1 MESRKEKGQ
10 YMTPEKIVV
19 MILDDIGYAGD
30 EVLTKKIMEPSFGD
44 GAFLSEIIKRII
56 KEGRKQSLSKEE
68 ISDIIQDNVFGIE
81 KDEKIYKKAI
91 GRLNGILEEYKIP
104 KIEWK
109 NLINGDTLIEWKKH
123 KEKYD
128 YVVGNPPF
136 VRIHNI
142 PEGYRGIV
150 KSFQFSDGMADLY
163 VIFYEIGIN
172 MLGENGKLGFI
183 SPNTFIRNASQ
194 QKFRDFLI
202 KNKYISAIYDF
213 GASKIFPDADTY
225 TCICLI
231 GKEKEKKNIKY
242 KEYNMYL
249 PVSESVI
256 DFEYLKNNM
265 TGHPWNF
272 GSDDDMKFL
281 KEINNRPKKIS
292 DIVTVQNGIVTN
304 RDYIYIIQAYTDK
317 ELTKPYTGKGDSVYF
332 NVGRKIPS
340 QNLSVDKTLC
350 IETSCVGLNPRP
362 KSGNETEGRVIKDK
376 AGKVHE
382 IESSILRRCV
392 KASKYEGKADNT
404 YIIFPYAEA
413 PISEDRLKKE
423 FPKTYAYLDSFRDE
437 LAKRD
442 MDKNADWF
450 LFGRSQGIQ
459 NSGLKKIVF
468 KHIIDKNKP
477 QIKPFILD
485 EDIVVYS
492 GRYITAETEEDL
504 QKAYNIFKS
513 EEFARYCAL
522 VGKNKSGGYVEVSTK
537 AVKEFG
543 VDIEKQP
550 SVEN

>member
-19 MILDDIGYAGD
+19 MILDDIGYSGD

-44 GAFLSEIIKRII
+44 GAFLSEIVKRII
-56 KEGRKQSLSKEE
+56 KEGQKQSLPEEE
-68 ISDIIQDNVFGIE
+68 ISGIIQNNVFGIE

-91 GRLNGILEEYKIP
+91 GRLNRILEEYKIP

-109 NLINGDTLIEWKKH
+109 NLIHGDTLTEWEKH

-142 PEGYRGIV
+142 PEGYRDIV

-172 MLGENGKLGFI
+172 MLGENGRLGFI

-231 GKEKEKKNIKY
+231 GKEKEKKTIKY

-256 DFEYLKNNM
+256 DFEYMKDNM
-265 TGHPWNF
+265 TGRPWNF

-281 KEINNRPKKIS
+281 KEINSRPKKVS

-317 ELTKPYTGKGDSVYF
+317 ELTKPYAGKGDLVYF
-332 NVGRKIPS
+332 
-340 QNLSVDKTLC
+340 
-350 IETSCVGLNPRP
+350 
-362 KSGNETEGRVIKDK
+362 KDK

-382 IESSILRRCV
+382 IESAILRRCV
-392 KASKYEGKADNT
+392 KASKYEGKTDNT
-404 YIIFPYAEA
+404 YIIFPYKEI
-413 PISEDRLKKE
+413 PISEERLKKE
-423 FPKTYAYLDSFRDE
+423 FPKTYAYLDSYRDE

-442 MDKNADWF
+442 MDKNANWF

-477 QIKPFILD
+477 KIEPFILD
-485 EDIVVYS
+485 EDVVVYS
-492 GRYITAETEEDL
+492 GRYITAETEEEL
-504 QKAYNIFKS
+504 QKAYGIFKS

-522 VGKNKSGGYVEVSTK
+522 VGKNKAGGYVEVSTK

-543 VDIEKQP
+543 INIEKQP
-550 SVEN
+550 SAES

>member
-1 MESRKEKGQ
+1 
-10 YMTPEKIVV
+10 
-19 MILDDIGYAGD
+19 
-30 EVLTKKIMEPSFGD
+30 
-44 GAFLSEIIKRII
+44 
-56 KEGRKQSLSKEE
+56 
-68 ISDIIQDNVFGIE
+68 
-81 KDEKIYKKAI
+81 
-91 GRLNGILEEYKIP
+91 
-104 KIEWK
+104 
-109 NLINGDTLIEWKKH
+109 
-123 KEKYD
+123 
-128 YVVGNPPF
+128 
-136 VRIHNI
+136 
-142 PEGYRGIV
+142 
-150 KSFQFSDGMADLY
+150 MADLY

-183 SPNTFIRNASQ
+183 SPNTFIRNTSQ

-202 KNKYISAIYDF
+202 KNEYIAAIYDF

-231 GKEKEKKNIKY
+231 SKEKEKKNIKY

-249 PVSESVI
+249 PVSENVI
-256 DFEYLKNNM
+256 DFEYLKENM
-265 TGHPWNF
+265 AKRPWNF

-281 KEINNRPKKIS
+281 KEINSRPKKVS

-317 ELTKPYTGKGDSVYF
+317 ELTKPYAGKGETVYF
-332 NVGRKIPS
+332 
-340 QNLSVDKTLC
+340 
-350 IETSCVGLNPRP
+350 
-362 KSGNETEGRVIKDK
+362 KDK
-376 AGKVHE
+376 SGKVHE
-382 IESSILRRCV
+382 IESAILRRCV
-392 KASKYEGKADNT
+392 KASRYEGKTDNT

-423 FPKTYAYLDSFRDE
+423 FPKTYAYLDSYRDE

-442 MDKNADWF
+442 MDKNTDWF

-485 EDIVVYS
+485 EDVVVYS
-492 GRYITAETEEDL
+492 GRYITAETEEEL

-550 SVEN
+550 SVKN

>member
-56 KEGRKQSLSKEE
+56 KAGRKQSLPEKE
-68 ISDIIQDNVFGIE
+68 ISDIIQNNVFGIE
-81 KDEKIYKKAI
+81 KDEKIYEKAI

-109 NLINGDTLIEWKKH
+109 NLINGDTLTEWENH

-142 PEGYRGIV
+142 PEGYRNIV

-163 VIFYEIGIN
+163 VIFYEIGIG
-172 MLGENGKLGFI
+172 MLGENGRLGFI

-231 GKEKEKKNIKY
+231 SKEKEKKNIKY
-242 KEYNMYL
+242 KKYNMYL

-256 DFEYLKNNM
+256 DFKYMKDNM
-265 TGHPWNF
+265 TGRPWSL
-272 GSDDDMKFL
+272 GSADDMKFL
-281 KEINNRPKKIS
+281 EEINNRPKKIS

-317 ELTKPYTGKGDSVYF
+317 ELTKPYAGKGETVYF
-332 NVGRKIPS
+332 
-340 QNLSVDKTLC
+340 
-350 IETSCVGLNPRP
+350 
-362 KSGNETEGRVIKDK
+362 KDK
-376 AGKVHE
+376 SGKVHE
-382 IESSILRRCV
+382 IESAILRRCV
-392 KASKYEGKADNT
+392 KASRYEGKTDNT
-404 YIIFPYAEA
+404 YIIFPYTET
-413 PISEDRLKKE
+413 PISECRLKKE
-423 FPKTYAYLDSFRDE
+423 FPKTYAYLDLCREE

-485 EDIVVYS
+485 EDVVVYS

-513 EEFARYCAL
+513 EEFARYCTL
-522 VGKNKSGGYVEVSTK
+522 VGKDKSGGYVDVSTK

-550 SVEN
+550 SVES

>member
-1 MESRKEKGQ
+1 M
-10 YMTPEKIVV
+10 
-19 MILDDIGYAGD
+19 
-30 EVLTKKIMEPSFGD
+30 
-44 GAFLSEIIKRII
+44 
-56 KEGRKQSLSKEE
+56 
-68 ISDIIQDNVFGIE
+68 
-81 KDEKIYKKAI
+81 
-91 GRLNGILEEYKIP
+91 
-104 KIEWK
+104 
-109 NLINGDTLIEWKKH
+109 
-123 KEKYD
+123 
-128 YVVGNPPF
+128 
-136 VRIHNI
+136 
-142 PEGYRGIV
+142 

-183 SPNTFIRNASQ
+183 SPNTFIRNTSQ

-202 KNKYISAIYDF
+202 KNEYIAAIYDF

-231 GKEKEKKNIKY
+231 SKEKEKKNIKY

-249 PVSESVI
+249 PVSENVI
-256 DFEYLKNNM
+256 DFEYLKENM
-265 TGHPWNF
+265 AKRPWNF

-281 KEINNRPKKIS
+281 KEINSRPKKVS

-317 ELTKPYTGKGDSVYF
+317 ELTKPYAGKGETVYF
-332 NVGRKIPS
+332 
-340 QNLSVDKTLC
+340 
-350 IETSCVGLNPRP
+350 
-362 KSGNETEGRVIKDK
+362 KDK
-376 AGKVHE
+376 SGKVHE
-382 IESSILRRCV
+382 IESAILRRCV
-392 KASKYEGKADNT
+392 KASRYEGKTDNT

-423 FPKTYAYLDSFRDE
+423 FPKTYAYLDSYRDE

-442 MDKNADWF
+442 MDKNTDWF

-459 NSGLKKIVF
+459 NSGLKKVVF

-485 EDIVVYS
+485 EDVVVYS
-492 GRYITAETEEDL
+492 GRYITAKTEEEL

-513 EEFARYCAL
+513 KEFAKYCAL
-522 VGKNKSGGYVEVSTK
+522 VGKDKSGGYVDVSTK

-543 VDIEKQP
+543 VK
-550 SVEN
+550 

>member
-1 MESRKEKGQ
+1 MESKKEKGQ
-10 YMTPEKIVV
+10 YITPEKIVV

-56 KEGRKQSLSKEE
+56 KTGRKQSLSEKE
-68 ISDIIQDNVFGIE
+68 ISDIIQNNVFGIE

-91 GRLNGILEEYKIP
+91 DRLNWILEEYKIP

-109 NLINGDTLIEWKKH
+109 NLINGDTLTEWEKH

-142 PEGYRGIV
+142 PERYRDIV

-183 SPNTFIRNASQ
+183 SPNAFIKNDSQ

-202 KNKYISAIYDF
+202 NNKYISAIYDF

-231 GKEKEKKNIKY
+231 GKEKEKKNIQY

-249 PVSESVI
+249 PVSENVI
-256 DFEYLKNNM
+256 DFEYLKDNM

-272 GSDDDMKFL
+272 GSVDDMKFL
-281 KEINNRPKKIS
+281 EEINSRPKKIS
-292 DIVTVQNGIVTN
+292 DIVTVQNGIATN
-304 RDYIYIIQAYTDK
+304 RNYIYIIQAYTDK
-317 ELTKPYTGKGDSVYF
+317 ELTEPYAGKGETVYF
-332 NVGRKIPS
+332 
-340 QNLSVDKTLC
+340 
-350 IETSCVGLNPRP
+350 
-362 KSGNETEGRVIKDK
+362 KDK

-413 PISEDRLKKE
+413 PISECRLKKE
-423 FPKTYAYLDSFRDE
+423 FPKTYAYLDSYREE

-459 NSGLKKIVF
+459 NSGLKKIVL
-468 KHIIDKNKP
+468 KHVIDKNKP
-477 QIKPFILD
+477 KIEPFMLD
-485 EDIVVYS
+485 ENVVVYS
-492 GRYITAETEEDL
+492 GRYITAETEEEL
-504 QKAYNIFKS
+504 QKTYNIFKS

-522 VGKNKSGGYVEVSTK
+522 VGKNKAGGYVEVSTK

-543 VDIEKQP
+543 VQEEQP
-550 SVEN
+550 SVES

>member
-1 MESRKEKGQ
+1 MESKKEKGQ

-56 KEGRKQSLSKEE
+56 KAGRKQSLPEKE
-68 ISDIIQDNVFGIE
+68 ISDIIQNNVFGIE

-91 GRLNGILEEYKIP
+91 SRLNGILEEYKIP

-109 NLINGDTLIEWKKH
+109 NLINGDTLTEWEKH

-142 PEGYRGIV
+142 PERYRDIV

-183 SPNTFIRNASQ
+183 SPNAFIKNDSQ

-202 KNKYISAIYDF
+202 NNKYIFAIYDF

-249 PVSESVI
+249 PVSENVI
-256 DFEYLKNNM
+256 DFEYLKDNM
-265 TGHPWNF
+265 TGHQLNF
-272 GSDDDMKFL
+272 GFADDMKFL
-281 KEINNRPKKIS
+281 EEINNRPKKIS
-292 DIVTVQNGIVTN
+292 DIVTVQNGIATN
-304 RDYIYIIQAYTDK
+304 RNYIYIIQAYTDK
-317 ELTKPYTGKGDSVYF
+317 ELTEPYAGKGETAYF
-332 NVGRKIPS
+332 
-340 QNLSVDKTLC
+340 
-350 IETSCVGLNPRP
+350 
-362 KSGNETEGRVIKDK
+362 KDK

-392 KASKYEGKADNT
+392 KASKYEGKVDNT
-404 YIIFPYAEA
+404 YIIFPYAKT
-413 PISEDRLKKE
+413 PISEYRLKKE
-423 FPKTYAYLDSFRDE
+423 FPKTYAYLDSYRDE

-442 MDKNADWF
+442 MDKSTDWF

-459 NSGLKKIVF
+459 NSGLKKVVF
-468 KHIIDKNKP
+468 KHIIDKNNPK
-477 QIKPFILD
+477 IEPFMLD
-485 EDIVVYS
+485 EDVVVYS
-492 GRYITAETEEDL
+492 GRYITAKTEESL
-504 QKAYNIFKS
+504 QKVYDIFKS

-522 VGKNKSGGYVEVSTK
+522 VGKNKAGGYVEVSTK

-543 VDIEKQP
+543 IQEEQP
-550 SVEN
+550 SVES

>member
-44 GAFLSEIIKRII
+44 GAFLSEIVKRII

-68 ISDIIQDNVFGIE
+68 ISDIIQNNVFGIE

-109 NLINGDTLIEWKKH
+109 NLINGDTLTEWEKH

-142 PEGYRGIV
+142 PEGYRDIV

-194 QKFRDFLI
+194 QRFRDFLI
-202 KNKYISAIYDF
+202 NNKYISAIYDF

-231 GKEKEKKNIKY
+231 DKEKEKKNIKY
-242 KEYNMYL
+242 KEYSMYL
-249 PVSESVI
+249 TVSENVI
-256 DFEYLKNNM
+256 DFEYLKDNM
-265 TGHPWNF
+265 TGHSWNF

-281 KEINNRPKKIS
+281 KEIKSRPKKVS

-317 ELTKPYTGKGDSVYF
+317 ELTKPYAGKGEVAYF
-332 NVGRKIPS
+332 
-340 QNLSVDKTLC
+340 
-350 IETSCVGLNPRP
+350 
-362 KSGNETEGRVIKDK
+362 KDK

-392 KASKYEGKADNT
+392 KASKYEGKTDNT
-404 YIIFPYAEA
+404 YIIFPYAKA
-413 PISEDRLKKE
+413 PISECRLKKE
-423 FPKTYAYLDSFRDE
+423 FPKTYAYLYSYRDE

-442 MDKNADWF
+442 IDKNTDWF

-477 QIKPFILD
+477 KIEPFMLD
-485 EDIVVYS
+485 EGVVVYS

-504 QKAYNIFKS
+504 HKAYNIFKS

-543 VDIEKQP
+543 IQEEQP
-550 SVEN
+550 SVES

>member
-10 YMTPEKIVV
+10 YITPEKIVV

-30 EVLTKKIMEPSFGD
+30 KVLTKKIMEPSFGD

-56 KEGRKQSLSKEE
+56 KAGRKQSLPEKE
-68 ISDIIQDNVFGIE
+68 ISDIIQNNVFGIE
-81 KDEKIYKKAI
+81 KYEKIYKKAI

-109 NLINGDTLIEWKKH
+109 NLINGDTLTEWEKH

-142 PEGYRGIV
+142 PERYRDIV

-183 SPNTFIRNASQ
+183 SPNAFIKNDSQ

-202 KNKYISAIYDF
+202 NNKYISAIYDF

-249 PVSESVI
+249 PVSENVI
-256 DFEYLKNNM
+256 DFEYLKDNM

-272 GSDDDMKFL
+272 GSADDMKFL
-281 KEINNRPKKIS
+281 EEINSRPKKIS
-292 DIVTVQNGIVTN
+292 DIVTVQNGIATN
-304 RDYIYIIQAYTDK
+304 RNYIYIIQAYTDK
-317 ELTKPYTGKGDSVYF
+317 ELTEPYAGKGETVYF
-332 NVGRKIPS
+332 
-340 QNLSVDKTLC
+340 
-350 IETSCVGLNPRP
+350 
-362 KSGNETEGRVIKDK
+362 KDK

-392 KASKYEGKADNT
+392 KASKYEGKTDNT

-413 PISEDRLKKE
+413 PISEDKLKKE
-423 FPKTYAYLDSFRDE
+423 FPKTYAYLDSYREE

-459 NSGLKKIVF
+459 NSGLKKIVL
-468 KHIIDKNKP
+468 KHVIDKNKP
-477 QIKPFILD
+477 KIEPFMLD
-485 EDIVVYS
+485 ENVVVYS
-492 GRYITAETEEDL
+492 GRYITAETEDDL
-504 QKAYNIFKS
+504 QKAYDVFKS
-513 EEFARYCAL
+513 GEFARYCAL

-543 VDIEKQP
+543 VQEEQP
-550 SVEN
+550 SVES

>member
-1 MESRKEKGQ
+1 MENRKEKGQ
-10 YMTPEKIVV
+10 YITPEKIVV

-44 GAFLSEIIKRII
+44 GAFLSEIVKRII
-56 KEGRKQSLSKEE
+56 KEGLKQSLPEAE
-68 ISDIIQDNVFGIE
+68 ISDIIKNNVFGIE

-91 GRLNGILEEYKIP
+91 GRLNSILEEYKIP

-109 NLINGDTLIEWKKH
+109 NLINWDTLTEWEKH

-142 PEGYRGIV
+142 PEGYRDTV
-150 KSFQFSDGMADLY
+150 KKFQFSDGMADLY
-163 VIFYEIGIN
+163 VTFYEIGIN
-172 MLGENGKLGFI
+172 MLGENGRLGFI
-183 SPNTFIRNASQ
+183 SPNAFIKNDSQ

-202 KNKYISAIYDF
+202 NNKYISAIYDF

-231 GKEKEKKNIKY
+231 GKEKEKKDIKY

-249 PVSESVI
+249 PVSENVI
-256 DFEYLKNNM
+256 DFEYLKDNM

-272 GSDDDMKFL
+272 GSADDMKFL
-281 KEINNRPKKIS
+281 EEINSRPKKIS
-292 DIVTVQNGIVTN
+292 DIVTVQNGIATN
-304 RDYIYIIQAYTDK
+304 RNYIYVIQAYTDK
-317 ELTKPYTGKGDSVYF
+317 ELTEPYAGKGETVYF
-332 NVGRKIPS
+332 
-340 QNLSVDKTLC
+340 
-350 IETSCVGLNPRP
+350 
-362 KSGNETEGRVIKDK
+362 KDK
-376 AGKVHE
+376 AGNVHE

-392 KASKYEGKADNT
+392 KASKYECKADNT

-413 PISEDRLKKE
+413 PISEDKLKKE
-423 FPKTYAYLDSFRDE
+423 FPKTYTYLDSYREE

-477 QIKPFILD
+477 KIEPFILD
-485 EDIVVYS
+485 DDVVVYS

-504 QKAYNIFKS
+504 QKVYGIFKS

-522 VGKNKSGGYVEVSTK
+522 VGKNKAGGYVEVSTK

-543 VDIEKQP
+543 IQEEQAEDE
-550 SVEN
+550 E

>member
-10 YMTPEKIVV
+10 YITPEKIVV

-56 KEGRKQSLSKEE
+56 KAGRKQSLSEKE
-68 ISDIIQDNVFGIE
+68 ISDIIQNNVFGIE

-91 GRLNGILEEYKIP
+91 SRLNGILEEYKMP

-109 NLINGDTLIEWKKH
+109 NLINGDTLTEWEKH

-142 PEGYRGIV
+142 PEGYRNIV

-172 MLGENGKLGFI
+172 MLSENGKLGFI
-183 SPNTFIRNASQ
+183 SPNTFIRNTSQ

-202 KNKYISAIYDF
+202 KNEYISAIYDF

-265 TGHPWNF
+265 TGRPWNF
-272 GSDDDMKFL
+272 GSDDDMEFL
-281 KEINNRPKKIS
+281 KEINSRPKKIS

-382 IESSILRRCV
+382 IESAILRRCV
-392 KASKYEGKADNT
+392 KASRYEGKTDNT

-543 VDIEKQP
+543 VREEQP
-550 SVEN
+550 SVES

>member
-10 YMTPEKIVV
+10 YITPEKIVV
-19 MILDDIGYAGD
+19 MILDDIWYAGD

-56 KEGRKQSLSKEE
+56 KAGRKQSLPEN
-68 ISDIIQDNVFGIE
+68 IIQNNVFGIE

-109 NLINGDTLIEWKKH
+109 NLINGDTLTEWEKH

-142 PEGYRGIV
+142 PERYRDIV

-183 SPNTFIRNASQ
+183 SPNAFIKNDSQ

-202 KNKYISAIYDF
+202 NNKYISAIYDF

-249 PVSESVI
+249 PVSENVI
-256 DFEYLKNNM
+256 DFEYLKDNM

-272 GSDDDMKFL
+272 GSADDMKFL
-281 KEINNRPKKIS
+281 EEINSRPKKIS
-292 DIVTVQNGIVTN
+292 DIVTVQNGIATN
-304 RDYIYIIQAYTDK
+304 RNYIYIIQAYTDK
-317 ELTKPYTGKGDSVYF
+317 ELTEPYAGKGETVYF
-332 NVGRKIPS
+332 
-340 QNLSVDKTLC
+340 
-350 IETSCVGLNPRP
+350 
-362 KSGNETEGRVIKDK
+362 KDK

-392 KASKYEGKADNT
+392 KASKYEGKTDNT

-413 PISEDRLKKE
+413 PISEDKLKKE
-423 FPKTYAYLDSFRDE
+423 FPKTYAYLDSYREE

-485 EDIVVYS
+485 EDVVVYS
-492 GRYITAETEEDL
+492 GRYITAKTEEEL

-513 EEFARYCAL
+513 KEFAKYCAL
-522 VGKNKSGGYVEVSTK
+522 VGKDKSGGYVDVSTK

-543 VDIEKQP
+543 VKEEQP
-550 SVEN
+550 SVES

>member
-10 YMTPEKIVV
+10 YMTPERIVV
-19 MILDDIGYAGD
+19 MILDDIGYTGD

-44 GAFLSEIIKRII
+44 GAFLSEIVKRII
-56 KEGRKQSLSKEE
+56 KEGRKQSLLEEE
-68 ISDIIQDNVFGIE
+68 ISGIIQNNVFGIE

-109 NLINGDTLIEWKKH
+109 NLINGDTLAECEKH

-128 YVVGNPPF
+128 YIVGNPPF

-142 PEGYRGIV
+142 PERYRDVV

-172 MLGENGKLGFI
+172 MLGENGRLGFI

-194 QKFRDFLI
+194 QRFRDFLI

-231 GKEKEKKNIKY
+231 SKEKEKKNIKY

-249 PVSESVI
+249 PVSENVI
-256 DFEYLKNNM
+256 DFEYLKDNM
-265 TGHPWNF
+265 TGRPWSL

-281 KEINNRPKKIS
+281 KEINSRPKKIS

-304 RDYIYIIQAYTDK
+304 RDYIYIIYAYIDK
-317 ELTKPYTGKGDSVYF
+317 ELTKPYAGKGDLVYF
-332 NVGRKIPS
+332 
-340 QNLSVDKTLC
+340 
-350 IETSCVGLNPRP
+350 
-362 KSGNETEGRVIKDK
+362 KDK
-376 AGKVHE
+376 VGKVHE
-382 IESSILRRCV
+382 IESAILRRCV
-392 KASKYEGKADNT
+392 KASKYEGKTDNT
-404 YIIFPYAEA
+404 YIIFPYAET

-423 FPKTYAYLDSFRDE
+423 FPKTYAYLDSYREE

-442 MDKNADWF
+442 MDKNANWF

-477 QIKPFILD
+477 KIEPFILD
-485 EDIVVYS
+485 KDVVVYS
-492 GRYITAETEEDL
+492 GRYITAETKEEL

-543 VDIEKQP
+543 VHEEQP

>member
-1 MESRKEKGQ
+1 MKSRKEKGQ
-10 YMTPEKIVV
+10 YMTPKRIVV

-44 GAFLSEIIKRII
+44 GAFLSEIVKRII
-56 KEGRKQSLSKEE
+56 KEGRKQSLPEKE
-68 ISDIIQDNVFGIE
+68 ISDIIQSNVFGIE

-91 GRLNGILEEYKIP
+91 GRLNGILKEHKIP

-109 NLINGDTLIEWKKH
+109 NLINGDTLTECKKH

-142 PEGYRGIV
+142 PEGYRDIV
-150 KSFQFSDGMADLY
+150 KSFQFSNGMADLY

-172 MLGENGKLGFI
+172 MLDENGKLGFI

-194 QKFRDFLI
+194 QKFRDFMI

-231 GKEKEKKNIKY
+231 SKEKEKKNIKY

-249 PVSESVI
+249 SVSENVI
-256 DFEYLKNNM
+256 DFEYLKENM
-265 TGHPWNF
+265 AKRPWNF

-281 KEINNRPKKIS
+281 KEINSRPKKVS

-304 RDYIYIIQAYTDK
+304 RDYIYIIHAYTDK
-317 ELTKPYTGKGDSVYF
+317 ELTKPYDGKGETVYF
-332 NVGRKIPS
+332 
-340 QNLSVDKTLC
+340 
-350 IETSCVGLNPRP
+350 
-362 KSGNETEGRVIKDK
+362 KDK
-376 AGKVHE
+376 SGKVHE
-382 IESSILRRCV
+382 IESDILRRCV
-392 KASKYEGKADNT
+392 KASKYEGKTDNT

-413 PISEDRLKKE
+413 PFSEDRLKKE
-423 FPKTYAYLDSFRDE
+423 FPKTYAYLDLYRDE

-442 MDKNADWF
+442 MDKNTDWF

-468 KHIIDKNKP
+468 KHIIDKNKLK
-477 QIKPFILD
+477 IEPFILD
-485 EDIVVYS
+485 EDVVVYS
-492 GRYITAETEEDL
+492 GMYITAETKEDL
-504 QKAYNIFKS
+504 QKAYDVFKS

-543 VDIEKQP
+543 IQEEQP
-550 SVEN
+550 SVES

>member
-10 YMTPEKIVV
+10 YITPEKIVI

-30 EVLTKKIMEPSFGD
+30 KVLTKKIMEPSFGD

-68 ISDIIQDNVFGIE
+68 ISDIIQNNVFGIE

-91 GRLNGILEEYKIP
+91 SRLNGILEEYKIP

-109 NLINGDTLIEWKKH
+109 NLINGDTLTEWEKH

-142 PEGYRGIV
+142 PERYRDIV
-150 KSFQFSDGMADLY
+150 KSFQFSNGMADLY

-183 SPNTFIRNASQ
+183 SPNAFIKNDSQ

-202 KNKYISAIYDF
+202 NNKYISAIYDF

-231 GKEKEKKNIKY
+231 GKEKEKKNIQY

-249 PVSESVI
+249 PVSENVI
-256 DFEYLKNNM
+256 DFKYLKDNM
-265 TGHPWNF
+265 TGHQWNF
-272 GSDDDMKFL
+272 GSADDMKFL
-281 KEINNRPKKIS
+281 EEINSRPKKIS
-292 DIVTVQNGIVTN
+292 DIVTVQNGIATN
-304 RDYIYIIQAYTDK
+304 RNYIYIIQAYTDK
-317 ELTKPYTGKGDSVYF
+317 ELTEPYVGKGETVYF
-332 NVGRKIPS
+332 
-340 QNLSVDKTLC
+340 
-350 IETSCVGLNPRP
+350 
-362 KSGNETEGRVIKDK
+362 KDK
-376 AGKVHE
+376 AGKIHE

-423 FPKTYAYLDSFRDE
+423 FPKTYAYLDSYREE

-459 NSGLKKIVF
+459 NSGLKKIVL
-468 KHIIDKNKP
+468 KHVIDKNKP
-477 QIKPFILD
+477 KIEPFMLD
-485 EDIVVYS
+485 ENVVVYS
-492 GRYITAETEEDL
+492 GRYITAETEEEL

-543 VDIEKQP
+543 VREKQP
-550 SVEN
+550 SVES

>member
-1 MESRKEKGQ
+1 MESKKEKGQ

-30 EVLTKKIMEPSFGD
+30 EVLAKKIMEPSFGD
-44 GAFLSEIIKRII
+44 GAFLSEIIKRIV
-56 KEGRKQSLSKEE
+56 KAGRKQSLPEKE
-68 ISDIIQDNVFGIE
+68 ISDIIQNNVFGIE

-109 NLINGDTLIEWKKH
+109 NLINGDTLTEWEKH

-142 PEGYRGIV
+142 PEGYRNIV
-150 KSFQFSDGMADLY
+150 KSFQFSGGMADLY

-172 MLGENGKLGFI
+172 MLGENGRLGFI

-194 QKFRDFLI
+194 QRFRDFLI
-202 KNKYISAIYDF
+202 NNKYISAIYDF

-231 GKEKEKKNIKY
+231 DKEKEKKNIKY
-242 KEYNMYL
+242 KEYSMYQ
-249 PVSESVI
+249 PVSENVI

-265 TGHPWNF
+265 TGHSWNF

-281 KEINNRPKKIS
+281 EEINSRPKKIS

-304 RDYIYIIQAYTDK
+304 RDYIYIIQAYTNK
-317 ELTKPYTGKGDSVYF
+317 ELTKPYAGKGETVYF
-332 NVGRKIPS
+332 
-340 QNLSVDKTLC
+340 
-350 IETSCVGLNPRP
+350 
-362 KSGNETEGRVIKDK
+362 KDK

-392 KASKYEGKADNT
+392 KASKYEGKTDNT

-413 PISEDRLKKE
+413 PISECKLKKE
-423 FPKTYAYLDSFRDE
+423 FPKTYAYLDSYRDE

-442 MDKNADWF
+442 IDKNADWF

-477 QIKPFILD
+477 KIEPFMLD
-485 EDIVVYS
+485 EGVVVYS
-492 GRYITAETEEDL
+492 GRYITAEMEEDL
-504 QKAYNIFKS
+504 QKAYDVFKS
-513 EEFARYCAL
+513 GEFARYCAL

-543 VDIEKQP
+543 IQEEQP
-550 SVEN
+550 SVES

>member
-10 YMTPEKIVV
+10 YMTPKRIVV

-44 GAFLSEIIKRII
+44 GAFLSEIVKRII
-56 KEGRKQSLSKEE
+56 KEGRKQSLPERE
-68 ISDIIQDNVFGIE
+68 ISDIIQSNVFGIE

-91 GRLNGILEEYKIP
+91 GRLNGILEEHKIP

-109 NLINGDTLIEWKKH
+109 NLINGDTLTEWEKH

-142 PEGYRGIV
+142 PEGYRDIV

-194 QKFRDFLI
+194 QRFRDFLI
-202 KNKYISAIYDF
+202 KNEYISAIYDF

-249 PVSESVI
+249 PVSENVI

-272 GSDDDMKFL
+272 GSDDDMEFL
-281 KEINNRPKKIS
+281 KEINSRPKKIS

-350 IETSCVGLNPRP
+350 IETSCVGLNHGQQ
-362 KSGNETEGRVIKDK
+362 SGICK
-376 AGKVHE
+376 
-382 IESSILRRCV
+382 
-392 KASKYEGKADNT
+392 
-404 YIIFPYAEA
+404 
-413 PISEDRLKKE
+413 
-423 FPKTYAYLDSFRDE
+423 
-437 LAKRD
+437 
-442 MDKNADWF
+442 
-450 LFGRSQGIQ
+450 
-459 NSGLKKIVF
+459 
-468 KHIIDKNKP
+468 
-477 QIKPFILD
+477 
-485 EDIVVYS
+485 
-492 GRYITAETEEDL
+492 
-504 QKAYNIFKS
+504 
-513 EEFARYCAL
+513 
-522 VGKNKSGGYVEVSTK
+522 
-537 AVKEFG
+537 
-543 VDIEKQP
+543 
-550 SVEN
+550 

>member
-10 YMTPEKIVV
+10 YITPEKIVV

-30 EVLTKKIMEPSFGD
+30 KVLTKKIMEPSFGD

-56 KEGRKQSLSKEE
+56 KAGRKQSLPEKE
-68 ISDIIQDNVFGIE
+68 ISDIIQNNVFGIE

-91 GRLNGILEEYKIP
+91 SRLNGILEEYKIP

-109 NLINGDTLIEWKKH
+109 NLINGDTLTEWEKH

-142 PEGYRGIV
+142 PERYRDIV

-183 SPNTFIRNASQ
+183 SPNTFIRNTSQ

-202 KNKYISAIYDF
+202 KNEYISAIYDF

-225 TCICLI
+225 TCICMI
-231 GKEKEKKNIKY
+231 DKDKKENIKY
-242 KEYNMYL
+242 KEYNMYQ
-249 PVSESVI
+249 PVSENVI
-256 DFEYLKNNM
+256 NFEYLKNNM

-272 GSDDDMKFL
+272 GSADDMKFL
-281 KEINNRPKKIS
+281 EEINSRPKKVS
-292 DIVTVQNGIVTN
+292 NIVTVQNGIVTN

-350 IETSCVGLNPRP
+350 IETSCVVLNPRP

-382 IESSILRRCV
+382 IESAILRRCV
-392 KASKYEGKADNT
+392 KASKYEGKTDNT

-423 FPKTYAYLDSFRDE
+423 FPKTYAYLDSYRDE

-442 MDKNADWF
+442 MDKNVNWF

-485 EDIVVYS
+485 EDVVVYS
-492 GRYITAETEEDL
+492 GRYITAKTEEEL

-513 EEFARYCAL
+513 KEFAKYCAL
-522 VGKNKSGGYVEVSTK
+522 VGKDKSGGYVDVSTK

-543 VDIEKQP
+543 VKEEQP
-550 SVEN
+550 SVES

>member
-19 MILDDIGYAGD
+19 MILDDIGYAGG

-44 GAFLSEIIKRII
+44 GAFLSEIVKRII
-56 KEGRKQSLSKEE
+56 KEGRKQSLPEEE
-68 ISDIIQDNVFGIE
+68 ISDIIQNNVFGIE

-91 GRLNGILEEYKIP
+91 DKLNEILEEYKMP

-109 NLINGDTLIEWKKH
+109 NLVNGDTLTEWENH

-128 YVVGNPPF
+128 YIVGNPPF

-142 PEGYRGIV
+142 PEEYRDIV

-163 VIFYEIGIN
+163 VIFYEIGIG

-231 GKEKEKKNIKY
+231 SKEKEKKNIKY
-242 KEYNMYL
+242 KKYNMYL

-256 DFEYLKNNM
+256 DFEYMKDNM
-265 TGHPWNF
+265 TGRPWNF
-272 GSDDDMKFL
+272 GSDDDMEFL
-281 KEINNRPKKIS
+281 KEINSRQKKVS

-317 ELTKPYTGKGDSVYF
+317 ELTKPYTGKGETIYF
-332 NVGRKIPS
+332 
-340 QNLSVDKTLC
+340 
-350 IETSCVGLNPRP
+350 
-362 KSGNETEGRVIKDK
+362 KDK

-382 IESSILRRCV
+382 IESAILRRCV

-404 YIIFPYAEA
+404 YIIFPYAET
-413 PISEDRLKKE
+413 PISEERLKKE
-423 FPKTYAYLDSFRDE
+423 FPKTYAYLDSYREE

-442 MDKNADWF
+442 MDKNANWF

-477 QIKPFILD
+477 KIEPFILD
-485 EDIVVYS
+485 EDVVVYS
-492 GRYITAETEEDL
+492 GRYITAEAEEEL
-504 QKAYNIFKS
+504 KKAYDIFKS
-513 EEFARYCAL
+513 KEFARYCAL
-522 VGKNKSGGYVEVSTK
+522 VGKNKAGGYVEVSTK

-543 VDIEKQP
+543 IQEEQT
-550 SVEN
+550 SGEN

>member
-10 YMTPEKIVV
+10 YITPEKIVV

-30 EVLTKKIMEPSFGD
+30 KVLTKKIMEPSFGD

-56 KEGRKQSLSKEE
+56 KAGRKQSLPEKE
-68 ISDIIQDNVFGIE
+68 ISDIIQNNVFGIE

-109 NLINGDTLIEWKKH
+109 NLINGDTLTEWEKH

-142 PEGYRGIV
+142 PERYRDIV

-183 SPNTFIRNASQ
+183 SPNAFIKNDSQ

-202 KNKYISAIYDF
+202 NNKYISAIYDF

-249 PVSESVI
+249 PVSENVI
-256 DFEYLKNNM
+256 DFEYLKDNM

-272 GSDDDMKFL
+272 GSADDMKFL
-281 KEINNRPKKIS
+281 EEINSRPKKIS
-292 DIVTVQNGIVTN
+292 DIVTVQNGIATN
-304 RDYIYIIQAYTDK
+304 RNYIYIIQAYTDK
-317 ELTKPYTGKGDSVYF
+317 ELTEPYAGKGETVYF
-332 NVGRKIPS
+332 
-340 QNLSVDKTLC
+340 
-350 IETSCVGLNPRP
+350 
-362 KSGNETEGRVIKDK
+362 KDK

-392 KASKYEGKADNT
+392 KASKYEGKTDNT

-413 PISEDRLKKE
+413 PISEDKLKKHMRTLIHTVRSWRSVTWTRTLTG
-423 FPKTYAYLDSFRDE
+423 FCLAGARAYKTA
-437 LAKRD
+437 
-442 MDKNADWF
+442 
-450 LFGRSQGIQ
+450 G
-459 NSGLKKIVF
+459 
-468 KHIIDKNKP
+468 
-477 QIKPFILD
+477 
-485 EDIVVYS
+485 
-492 GRYITAETEEDL
+492 
-504 QKAYNIFKS
+504 
-513 EEFARYCAL
+513 
-522 VGKNKSGGYVEVSTK
+522 
-537 AVKEFG
+537 
-543 VDIEKQP
+543 
-550 SVEN
+550 

>member
-1 MESRKEKGQ
+1 
-10 YMTPEKIVV
+10 
-19 MILDDIGYAGD
+19 
-30 EVLTKKIMEPSFGD
+30 
-44 GAFLSEIIKRII
+44 
-56 KEGRKQSLSKEE
+56 
-68 ISDIIQDNVFGIE
+68 
-81 KDEKIYKKAI
+81 
-91 GRLNGILEEYKIP
+91 
-104 KIEWK
+104 
-109 NLINGDTLIEWKKH
+109 
-123 KEKYD
+123 
-128 YVVGNPPF
+128 
-136 VRIHNI
+136 
-142 PEGYRGIV
+142 
-150 KSFQFSDGMADLY
+150 
-163 VIFYEIGIN
+163 
-172 MLGENGKLGFI
+172 
-183 SPNTFIRNASQ
+183 
-194 QKFRDFLI
+194 
-202 KNKYISAIYDF
+202 
-213 GASKIFPDADTY
+213 
-225 TCICLI
+225 
-231 GKEKEKKNIKY
+231 
-242 KEYNMYL
+242 MYL
-249 PVSESVI
+249 PVSENVI

-272 GSDDDMKFL
+272 GSDDDMEFL
-281 KEINNRPKKIS
+281 KEINSRPKKIS

-376 AGKVHE
+376 ASKVHE

-392 KASKYEGKADNT
+392 KASKYEGKTDNT
-404 YIIFPYAEA
+404 YIIFPYAET
-413 PISEDRLKKE
+413 PISEDILKKE
-423 FPKTYAYLDSFRDE
+423 FPKTYAYLDSYREE

-442 MDKNADWF
+442 MDKNTDWF

-485 EDIVVYS
+485 EDVVVYS

-504 QKAYNIFKS
+504 QKAYSIFKS

-522 VGKNKSGGYVEVSTK
+522 VGKNKAGGYVEVSTK
-537 AVKEFG
+537 AIKEFG
-543 VDIEKQP
+543 VREERP